1 MPSRPV
7 SSGDHVV
14 LVDGSSYI
22 FRAFHALPPLT
33 RPSDGLPVGAVSGF
47 CNMLW
52 KLLRDAGWVDPT
64 HLAVIFDKSEVT
76 FRKDFYADYK
86 ANRSEPPEDL
96 IPQFPLIRHA
106 TRAFSIATLEQAG
119 YEADDLIATYARLAA
134 EAGAEVTI
142 VGSDKDLFQLV
153 GGGVTMLDPVKD
165 KRIGPDEVF
174 EKFGVGPEKMI
185 DLQAL
190 AGDSVDNVP
199 GVPGIGA
206 KTAAQLLGEYGDLET
221 LLERAHEIKQPKRR
235 ENLIANADLARISKR
250 LVTLETNVPLD
261 VPLDELGVHEPNPTR
276 LVAFLKAMEFNTLT
290 RRVAEATGVDIA
302 GVTPDAEMMSAK
314 RGAAAPPSPLRGG
327 VGGGGDG
334 GAVDG
339 EAGTLDLGDGGGSP
353 PPQPSPQG
361 GGGQRE
367 YRPAEG
373 RARKGMNYAGPSAA
387 GGPAPAIEGTTPQNL
402 ADARRAE
409 AAAATVDRSAYETI
423 TELSRLAD
431 WIRIARDEGQVA
443 IDTETSGIDPMTAE
457 LVGVSLALAPGIAAY
472 IPLGHVTATGDLLS
486 EGGAGGGLVP
496 GQISAAQALALL
508 KDLLEDAS
516 VLKIGQGIKYD
527 LTILDRLGIRVAPY
541 DDTMLMSYALDSGL
555 GAQGLDELSRRHLG
569 HAPITYDEV
578 TGTGR
583 ARKTFAE
590 ATIEKASAYAAED
603 ADLTFRL
610 WRLFK
615 ARLVAE
621 RMTGVYETLERPM
634 PAVLSTMEQRGV
646 VIERAMLSRLS
657 GELAQRMGA
666 LEADIHALAGEPF
679 NLGSPKQLGDILFG
693 KMQLPGAKKTKTGA
707 WATPASIL
715 EDLATQGH
723 DLPRRILDWRQLAK
737 LKSTYADALPA
748 YVHAETHRVH
758 TTYQLAATTTGRLSS
773 TEPNLQNIP
782 VRTEEGR
789 KIRRAFVAPEGKK
802 IVSADYS
809 QIELRLLAHMAD
821 IPQLRQAFADGLD
834 IHAMTASEMFG
845 VPVEGMDSSTRRRA
859 KAINFGII
867 YGISAFGLANQ
878 LGIGR
883 EEAGLYIKTYFERF
897 PGIRDYMEATKE
909 ACRRDG
915 YVKTLFGRKCHYPS
929 IRATNPAERAFNERA
944 AINAPL
950 QGSAADIIR
959 RAMIRMDSA
968 LAEARLGAK
977 MLLQVHDE
985 LIFEVDEAEVA
996 ATLPVISQV
1005 MEEAP
1010 LPALALKVPLQVD
1023 ARAAGN
1029 WDEAH

>member
-7 SSGDHVV
+7 AKGDHVV

-76 FRKDFYADYK
+76 FRKQIYDAYK
-86 ANRSEPPEDL
+86 ANRSDPPEDL
-96 IPQFPLIRHA
+96 IPQFPLIRQA
-106 TRAFSIATLEQAG
+106 TRAFSIACLEQGG
-119 YEADDLIATYARLAA
+119 YEADDLIATYARIAA

-142 VGSDKDLFQLV
+142 VGSDKDLFQLL
-153 GGGVTMLDPVKD
+153 GGTVTMLDPVKD

-174 EKFGVGPEKMI
+174 EKFGVRPDKMI

-206 KTAAQLLGEYGDLET
+206 KTAAQLLEEYGDLET
-221 LLERAHEIKQPKRR
+221 LLERAGEIKQPKRR
-235 ENLIANADLARISKR
+235 ENLIANAELARISKR
-250 LVTLETNVPLD
+250 LVTLETD
-261 VPLDELGVHEPNPTR
+261 VPLDAPIEELGVHEPNPAR
-276 LVAFLKAMEFNTLT
+276 LIAFLKAMEFSTLT
-290 RRVAEATGVDIA
+290 RRVGEATGVEIS
-302 GVTPDAEMMSAK
+302 GVAPDPDLVSAK
-314 RGAAAPPSPLRGG
+314 RASSAPAKSETDADGAAA
-327 VGGGGDG
+327 
-334 GAVDG
+334 A
-339 EAGTLDLGDGGGSP
+339 EGSAP
-353 PPQPSPQG
+353 
-361 GGGQRE
+361 RE
-367 YRPAEG
+367 FRPAEG
-373 RARKGMNYAGPSAA
+373 RARKGMDYVAPTAHQDGPGASVEGA
-387 GGPAPAIEGTTPQNL
+387 APADL
-402 ADARRAE
+402 AEARRAE
-409 AAAATVDRSAYETI
+409 AASAAVDRSAYETI
-423 TELSRLAD
+423 SDLGRLAE
-431 WIRIARDEGQVA
+431 WIAAARDQGHVA
-443 IDTETSGIDPMTAE
+443 IDVEATAIDPMRAG
-457 LVGVSLALAPGIAAY
+457 LVGVSLALAPGLAAY
-472 IPLGHVTATGDLLS
+472 VPFGHLSPAADLLS
-486 EGGAGGGLVP
+486 DNGGSLGGLAEGQVP
-496 GQISAAQALALL
+496 EPEALALL
-508 KDLLEDAS
+508 KDLFEDPG

-527 LTILDRLGIRVAPY
+527 LTILAQRDIVVAPY

-555 GAQGLDELSRRHLG
+555 GAQGLDELSLRHLG

-583 ARKTFAE
+583 ARVNFAQVAIDK
-590 ATIEKASAYAAED
+590 ATAYAAED
-603 ADLTFRL
+603 ADLTLRL

-621 RMTGVYETLERPM
+621 RMTTVYETLERPM
-634 PAVLSTMEQRGV
+634 PAVLSAMERRGV
-646 VIERAMLSRLS
+646 SIERSMLSRLS

-666 LEADIHALAGEPF
+666 LESDIHELAGEPF

-707 WATPASIL
+707 WGTAAGVL
-715 EDLATQGH
+715 EDLAAQGIE
-723 DLPRRILDWRQLAK
+723 LPRRILDWRQLSK
-737 LKSTYADALPA
+737 LKSTYADALPT
-748 YVHAETHRVH
+748 YEHPQTKRVH

-782 VRTEEGR
+782 VRTDEGR

-809 QIELRLLAHMAD
+809 QIELRILAHMAD
-821 IPQLRQAFADGLD
+821 IPQLRQAFEDGLD

-845 VPVEGMDSSTRRRA
+845 VPVEGMDPMTRRRA

-883 EEAGLYIKTYFERF
+883 EEAGTYIKTYFERF

-915 YVKTLFGRKCHYPS
+915 YVTTIFGRKCHYPS
-929 IRATNPAERAFNERA
+929 IKAANPAERAFNERA
-944 AINAPL
+944 AINAPI
-950 QGSAADIIR
+950 QGSAADVIR
-959 RAMIRMDSA
+959 RAMVRMDAS
-968 LAEARLGAK
+968 LAAAKLGAR

-985 LIFEVDEAEVA
+985 LIFEVDDAEIE
-996 ATLPVISQV
+996 ATLPVITRV
-1005 MEEAP
+1005 MADASLPARPLRVPLLVEAQAAPNWEEA
-1010 LPALALKVPLQVD
+1010 
-1023 ARAAGN
+1023 
-1029 WDEAH
+1029 H

>member
-7 SSGDHVV
+7 AKGDHLV

-64 HLAVIFDKSEVT
+64 HLGVIFDKSEVT
-76 FRKDFYADYK
+76 FRKDFYAEYK
-86 ANRSEPPEDL
+86 SNRSDPPEDL

-106 TRAFSIATLEQAG
+106 TRAFSIPALEQGG
-119 YEADDLIATYARLAA
+119 YEADDLIATYARIAA

-153 GGGVTMLDPVKD
+153 GGLVTMLDPVKD

-206 KTAAQLLGEYGDLET
+206 KTAAQLLEEYGNLET
-221 LLERAHEIKQPKRR
+221 LLERAAEIKQPKRR
-235 ENLIANADLARISKR
+235 ENLIANADLARVSKR
-250 LVTLETNVPLD
+250 LVTLEQNVPLD
-261 VPLDELGVHEPNPTR
+261 VPLEDLGVDEPNPSR
-276 LVAFLKAMEFNTLT
+276 LIAFLKAMEFSTLT
-290 RRVAEATGVDIA
+290 RRVAEATGVEISS
-302 GVTPDAEMMSAK
+302 VTPDAEMMSGK
-314 RGAAAPPSPLRGG
+314 RGAAAKQESEAA
-327 VGGGGDG
+327 DG
-334 GAVDG
+334 ASKTATTEGK
-339 EAGTLDLGDGGGSP
+339 
-353 PPQPSPQG
+353 
-361 GGGQRE
+361 E

-373 RARKGMNYAGPSAA
+373 RARKGMDYVAPTAHE
-387 GGPAPAIEGTTPQNL
+387 GGPGASIEGATPQDL
-402 ADARRAE
+402 AAARRAE
-409 AAAATVDRSAYETI
+409 ASSAAIDRSAYETI
-423 TELSRLAD
+423 SDVGRLAQ
-431 WIRIARDEGQVA
+431 WIEAARDHGLVA
-443 IDTETSGIDPMTAE
+443 FDTETSGVDPMTAD
-457 LVGVSLALAPGIAAY
+457 LVGVALAIEPGLAAY
-472 IPLGHVTATGDLLS
+472 VPLGHASAAGDLLS
-486 EGGAGGGLVP
+486 EPGQGLGGLVE
-496 GQISAAQALALL
+496 GQIPAAEALTLL
-508 KDLLEDAS
+508 KELLEDAS
-516 VLKIGQGIKYD
+516 VLKVGQGIKFD
-527 LTILDRLGIRVAPY
+527 LTVMSRLGISVAPY

-583 ARKTFAE
+583 ARVGFAQVS
-590 ATIEKASAYAAED
+590 IEKATAYAAED
-603 ADLTFRL
+603 ADLTIRL

-621 RMTGVYETLERPM
+621 RMTTVYETLERPL
-634 PAVLSTMEQRGV
+634 PAVLSAMEQRGV
-646 VIERAMLSRLS
+646 SIERSMLSRLS

-666 LEADIHALAGEPF
+666 LEADIHELAGEPF

-707 WATPASIL
+707 WGTAAGVL
-715 EDLATQGH
+715 EDLAAQGH
-723 DLPRRILDWRQLAK
+723 ELPARILDWRQLSK
-737 LKSTYADALPA
+737 LKSTYADALPT
-748 YVHAETHRVH
+748 YLHKETGRVH

-782 VRTEEGR
+782 VRTAEGR
-789 KIRRAFVAPEGKK
+789 KIRAAFVAPEGKK

-809 QIELRLLAHMAD
+809 QIELRILAHMAD
-821 IPQLRQAFADGLD
+821 IPQLVQAFEEGMD

-845 VPVEGMDSSTRRRA
+845 VPVEGMDPQTRRRA

-883 EEAGLYIKTYFERF
+883 EEAGQYIKTYFERF
-897 PGIRDYMEATKE
+897 PGIRDYMEETKE

-915 YVKTLFGRKCHYPS
+915 YVTTIFGRKCHYPS
-929 IRATNPAERAFNERA
+929 IRASNPAERAFNERA
-944 AINAPL
+944 AINAPI
-950 QGSAADIIR
+950 QGSAADVIR
-959 RAMIRMDSA
+959 RAMIRMDGALEAAGLSA
-968 LAEARLGAK
+968 R

-985 LIFEVDEAEVA
+985 LIFEIEDGEVEK
-996 ATLPVISQV
+996 TLPVITKV
-1005 MEEAP
+1005 MAEAP
-1010 LPALALKVPLQVD
+1010 LPAKALRVPLLVE
-1023 ARAAGN
+1023 AKSATS
-1029 WDEAH
+1029 WEEAH